1 MLFLRDTKQFGVRE
15 TKTGRESLAFS
26 FFKSKCITS
35 YSLLNIKTH
44 IMYFVLRIYETIT
57 PSCVFQ
63 TPNFDDATGY
73 ANIMHRTDGYKY
85 IVVKEA

>member
-1 MLFLRDTKQFGVRE
+1 M
-15 TKTGRESLAFS
+15 
-26 FFKSKCITS
+26 
-35 YSLLNIKTH
+35 LNIKTH
-44 IMYFVLRIYETIT
+44 IMYYVLRIYETIT